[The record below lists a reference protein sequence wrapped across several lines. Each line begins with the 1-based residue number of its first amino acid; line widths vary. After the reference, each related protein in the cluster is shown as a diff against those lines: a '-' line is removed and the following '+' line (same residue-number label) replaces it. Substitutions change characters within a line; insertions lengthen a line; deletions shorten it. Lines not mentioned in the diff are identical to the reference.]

1 MFGQLARAGL
11 GLSPSLKVGLRL
23 LLKNEQARARM
34 GLICGPSPAG
44 PNFSN
49 SGPTGSSF
57 KRETDR
63 QIDREKER
71 ERERKDM

>member
-1 MFGQLARAGL
+1 
-11 GLSPSLKVGLRL
+11 
-23 LLKNEQARARM
+23 M